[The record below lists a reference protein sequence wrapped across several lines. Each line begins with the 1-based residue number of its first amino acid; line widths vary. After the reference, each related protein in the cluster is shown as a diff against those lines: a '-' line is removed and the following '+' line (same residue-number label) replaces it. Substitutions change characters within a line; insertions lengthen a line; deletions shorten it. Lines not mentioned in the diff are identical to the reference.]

1 MEMLPEP
8 AWTVITCWDTELVG
22 TVTTGASPES
32 VLALTWYR
40 VLPAGSTSVTFPEPL
55 STRTCAGTPVKVRVM
70 SPDPVLATTLAP
82 VRPATETLPEPVLSV
97 TLGPDRVPPEM
108 SPDPVRTVR
117 ALGMF
122 SARMLP
128 EPVPALTGLDRPCS
142 VTSPEPVEM
151 SARLP
156 SGTTARK
163 SKEHTPVTNRHR
175 GGTATPDEVR
185 CQVTVDRTSEK
196 CAVPGSRSSLPAAW
210 VTCRS

>member
-70 SPDPVLATTLAP
+70 
-82 VRPATETLPEPVLSV
+82 LPEPVLSV

-122 SARMLP
+122 SARTLP
-128 EPVPALTGLDRPCS
+128 EPVPALTGLDR
-142 VTSPEPVEM
+142 
-151 SARLP
+151 
-156 SGTTARK
+156 
-163 SKEHTPVTNRHR
+163 
-175 GGTATPDEVR
+175 
-185 CQVTVDRTSEK
+185 
-196 CAVPGSRSSLPAAW
+196 
-210 VTCRS
+210 